1 MTINVPLEITE
12 FQAFHLLCKILG
24 MSEIMAIDEPVYI
37 VGGKVC
43 TRDVNLQYHVVDDRA
58 DLFAA
63 LRNVANNMVPSV
75 EFRTDAYITN
85 YGHDKTTL

>member
-1 MTINVPLEITE
+1 MTVNVPLEITE
-12 FQAFHLLCKILG
+12 FQAFYLLCELLG
-24 MSEIMAIDEPVYI
+24 MSEIVAIDEPVYI

-43 TRDVNLQYHVVDDRA
+43 TRDTNLQCHVIDDRA

-63 LRNVANNMVPSV
+63 LRNVANNIVPSV

-85 YGHDKTTL
+85 YGYNKTTL